1 MTGLMRLPVALA
13 LAAALLVAL
22 AAPARA
28 APAAP
33 ALPVTGTVINSNGL
47 TGTFAGTWSGLDAAA
62 DPAGGLLLG
71 GTLTGTAA
79 IGEAEYPLTDQPFAA
94 PVTLAVDAACT
105 TLTLNFGQTPLG
117 VQDLALALDPVVLAL
132 PAKLGARYCARGGP
146 PDGGAAWL
154 DKVLRL
160 LP

>member
-1 MTGLMRLPVALA
+1 MKGRLGLLVALA
-13 LAAALLVAL
+13 LAATLLVAL

-28 APAAP
+28 APVARV
-33 ALPVTGTVINSNGL
+33 LPVTGTVINSNGL
-47 TGTFAGTWSGLDAAA
+47 TGTFTGTWSGLDPTT
-62 DPAGGLLLG
+62 DPAGQLVLG
-71 GTLTGTAA
+71 GTLGGTAA
-79 IGEAEYPLTDQPFAA
+79 IGEAAYTLADQPFAA

-105 TLTLNFGQTPLG
+105 TLTLSVGPAPLG
-117 VQDLALALDPVVLAL
+117 VEDLALALDPVTLAL

-154 DKVLRL
+154 DRVLRS